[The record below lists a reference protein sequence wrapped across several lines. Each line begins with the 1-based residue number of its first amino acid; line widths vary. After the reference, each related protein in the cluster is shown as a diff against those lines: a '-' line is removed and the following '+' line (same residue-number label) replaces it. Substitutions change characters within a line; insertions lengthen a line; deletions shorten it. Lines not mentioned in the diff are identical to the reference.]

1 MIDDAYLFGESLIAI
16 FLGFNSALV
25 LSGLRLLPVVYILP
39 IFTLAG
45 YTAGVLRGGIVFGLS
60 LFHVPIIWA
69 ALGDRTNPIAPIGD
83 LPIMLVI
90 GKEVFI
96 GIIIACLLSLPF
108 WIATIAGNIIDTQ
121 SGEQIGEQI
130 DPGTG
135 QDTTATGTYLGLV
148 AMGIFLEA
156 GFFALILG
164 PIIADSYAAWPLGE
178 LIPVPG
184 PLLVGFFAKL
194 LGTMMYYALT
204 IIMPFFVGM
213 FLIDIG
219 LGYTSRFVPAI
230 NPFFL
235 SLSFKVL
242 YLTLLH
248 ILYAS
253 TMELHFLALS
263 DLFEIFDRL
272 VNAGGRDG

>member
-1 MIDDAYLFGESLIAI
+1 MIDDVFLFGDSLLPIL
-16 FLGFNSALV
+16 FGFMAALV
-25 LSGLRLLPVVYILP
+25 LSGLRLLPVVFILP

-45 YTAGVLRGGIVFGLS
+45 YTAGVLRSGIIFVLG
-60 LFHVPIIWA
+60 LFHVPIIWG
-69 ALGDRTNPIAPIGD
+69 ALGDRPHLMSPIGD
-83 LPIMLVI
+83 LPMILVI
-90 GKEVFI
+90 GKELFI

-121 SGEQIGEQI
+121 SGEQLGEQI

-135 QDTTATGTYLGLV
+135 QDTTATGTFLGLV

-156 GFFALILG
+156 GFFSLILA
-164 PIIADSYAAWPLGE
+164 PIIAESYAAWPLAE
-178 LIPVPG
+178 LVPAPG
-184 PLLVGFFAKL
+184 ALLAGFFAKL

-235 SLSFKVL
+235 SLGFKVL

-253 TMELHFLALS
+253 TMEMHFLALS

-272 VNAGGRDG
+272 VNAGGSDG

>member
-1 MIDDAYLFGESLIAI
+1 MIEDAFVFGDSLVPI
-16 FLGFNSALV
+16 FLGFMSALV

-45 YTAGVLRGGIVFGLS
+45 YTAGLLRGGIVFGLG
-60 LFHVPIIWA
+60 LFHVPIIWG
-69 ALGDRTNPIAPIGD
+69 ALGVRPDLLAPIGD
-83 LPIMLVI
+83 LPIILVI
-90 GKEVFI
+90 GKELFI
-96 GIIIACLLSLPF
+96 GIIVACLLSLPF
-108 WIATIAGNIIDTQ
+108 WIATMAGNIIDTQ
-121 SGEQIGEQI
+121 SGEQLGEQI

-135 QDTTATGTYLGLV
+135 QDTTATGTYLGLL

-156 GFFALILG
+156 GFFSLILA

-178 LIPVPG
+178 LILVPG
-184 PLLVGFFAKL
+184 PLLVGFFSKL
-194 LGTMMYYALT
+194 LGTMLYYALT
-204 IIMPFFVGM
+204 IIMPFVVGM

-219 LGYTSRFVPAI
+219 LAYTSRFVPSI

-242 YLTLLH
+242 YLSLLH
-248 ILYAS
+248 IMYS
-253 TMELHFLALS
+253 TTMEMHFLALS

-272 VNAGGRDG
+272 VNAGVRDG